1 MEKGAVSLALLMV
14 GSPAFSTGLP
24 VGVRRLSVKDDDI
37 KRLRVGSLVRY
48 THFGRHEAEKFMG
61 VVMEIKEWKYRNTY
75 ADIRWFDGLS
85 HGEHNLNHP
94 NISLI
99 SA

>member
-1 MEKGAVSLALLMV
+1 M
-14 GSPAFSTGLP
+14 
-24 VGVRRLSVKDDDI
+24 KDDDI
-37 KRLRVGSLVRY
+37 KRLRVGSLIQY
-48 THFGRHEAEKFMG
+48 THFGRHETTKTTG
-61 VVMEIKEWKYRNTY
+61 IVMESKEWKFRNTY

-85 HGEHNLNHP
+85 HGEHNLTHP

>member
-1 MEKGAVSLALLMV
+1 MKESDIDK
-14 GSPAFSTGLP
+14 
-24 VGVRRLSVKDDDI
+24 VK
-37 KRLRVGSLVRY
+37 VGSLVQY
-48 THFGRHEAEKFMG
+48 THFGRHKTTKATG
-61 VVMEIKEWKYRNTY
+61 IVMDVKDWKYRNTY
-75 ADIRWFDGLS
+75 ADIRWFDDLS

>member
-1 MEKGAVSLALLMV
+1 
-14 GSPAFSTGLP
+14 
-24 VGVRRLSVKDDDI
+24 VKDDDI

>member
-1 MEKGAVSLALLMV
+1 MLVLLMA
-14 GSPAFSTGLP
+14 GSPP
-24 VGVRRLSVKDDDI
+24 VSIGSHPGVRRFSVKDADI

-48 THFGRHEAEKFMG
+48 THFGRHETTKATG
-61 VVMEIKEWKYRNTY
+61 VVVEIMDWDYGSGTF

-85 HGEHNLNHP
+85 GGHHNVAYDNL
-94 NISLI
+94 SLI

>member
-1 MEKGAVSLALLMV
+1 M
-14 GSPAFSTGLP
+14 
-24 VGVRRLSVKDDDI
+24 KDADI
-37 KRLRVGSLVRY
+37 KRLRVGSLVQY
-48 THFGRHEAEKFMG
+48 THHGRHETTKATG
-61 VVMEIKEWKYRNTY
+61 IVMEIKEWKFRNTY

>member
-1 MEKGAVSLALLMV
+1 MLVLLMA
-14 GSPAFSTGLP
+14 GSPP
-24 VGVRRLSVKDDDI
+24 VSIGSHPGVRRFSVKDADI

>member
-1 MEKGAVSLALLMV
+1 MLVLLMA
-14 GSPAFSTGLP
+14 GSPP
-24 VGVRRLSVKDDDI
+24 VSIGSHPGVRRFSVKDADI
-37 KRLRVGSLVRY
+37 KRLRIGSLVRY

-61 VVMEIKEWKYRNTY
+61 VVIEIKEWKYRNTY

>member
-1 MEKGAVSLALLMV
+1 MKESDIDK
-14 GSPAFSTGLP
+14 
-24 VGVRRLSVKDDDI
+24 VK
-37 KRLRVGSLVRY
+37 VGSLIQY
-48 THFGRHEAEKFMG
+48 THFGRHETTKATG
-61 VVMEIKEWKYRNTY
+61 IVMEVKEWKFRNTY

>member
-1 MEKGAVSLALLMV
+1 M
-14 GSPAFSTGLP
+14 
-24 VGVRRLSVKDDDI
+24 KDADI
-37 KRLRVGSLVRY
+37 KRLRVGSLVQY
-48 THFGRHEAEKFMG
+48 THHGRHETTKATG
-61 VVMEIKEWKYRNTY
+61 IVMEIKEWKFRNTY

-85 HGEHNLNHP
+85 HGEHNLNHF

>member
-1 MEKGAVSLALLMV
+1 M
-14 GSPAFSTGLP
+14 
-24 VGVRRLSVKDDDI
+24 KDADI
-37 KRLRVGSLVRY
+37 KRLRVGSLVQY
-48 THFGRHEAEKFMG
+48 THHGRHETTKATG
-61 VVMEIKEWKYRNTY
+61 IVVEIKEWKFRNTY

>member
-1 MEKGAVSLALLMV
+1 MKEA
-14 GSPAFSTGLP
+14 
-24 VGVRRLSVKDDDI
+24 DI
-37 KRLRVGSLVRY
+37 KRLRIGSLVQY
-48 THFGRHEAEKFMG
+48 THFGRHEDEKFIG
-61 VVMEIKEWKYRNTY
+61 VIVEIKEWKFRNTY

-85 HGEHNLNHP
+85 HGEHNLNHG

>member
-1 MEKGAVSLALLMV
+1 MKESDIEK
-14 GSPAFSTGLP
+14 
-24 VGVRRLSVKDDDI
+24 I
-37 KRLRVGSLVRY
+37 KVGSLVQY

-61 VVMEIKEWKYRNTY
+61 VVMDVKDWKYRNTY